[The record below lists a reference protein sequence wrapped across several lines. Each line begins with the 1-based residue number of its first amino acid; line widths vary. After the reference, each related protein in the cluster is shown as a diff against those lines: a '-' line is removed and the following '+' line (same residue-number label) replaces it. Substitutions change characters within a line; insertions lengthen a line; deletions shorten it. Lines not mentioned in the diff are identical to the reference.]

1 LVLVSDG
8 WVLGQ
13 EQTVT
18 NVIPIKPEPTNAGP
32 FRTIRELH
40 AVYARIA
47 QVTDTTVAVET
58 RLGSTLLSVDPATAS
73 IAAANRH
80 MSAAADQI
88 LEAIAHLIVEATAKA
103 VAPMGLHQ
111 DPRD

>member
-1 LVLVSDG
+1 
-8 WVLGQ
+8 LGQ
-13 EQTVT
+13 EQAVT

-32 FRTIRELH
+32 FRTIHELH

-47 QVTDTTVAVET
+47 QVTDTTVAVEQS
-58 RLGSTLLSVDPATAS
+58 LGGTLRPVDPAVVS

-88 LEAIAHLIVEATAKA
+88 LEAIAHLIVEATVKA

-111 DPRD
+111 DPRN